1 MPAKIINLLLLLTAA
16 LTVIQPALSTA
27 KPFNNKYITDDDP
40 TLCIADPD
48 PNSAQMLPAGP
59 NIIARLTSP
68 NPSDTNNLPTSPRLK
83 LVVATHGWYEKS
95 AWPENLILAIQT
107 KVDPNQWL
115 CAWYDWRHEAKRI
128 NPTDATR
135 YARDTAGPL
144 LAENILQL
152 SRDFQ
157 HIHLIGHSA
166 GSWVINEAA
175 QVLAQQTDATLHLT
189 FLDAYVPPFW
199 KQDKLANFTTEPN
212 VTCWAEHYFT
222 RDLTFTTTE
231 KHLTYAHN
239 VDLSDITPGI
249 NDHEFPHFWYHA
261 TVIGTYDPNQ
271 RYKGK
276 KLFHC
281 TPNTEYGFARSLE
294 AGRENFETSA
304 KLKPGN
310 KPVKINKPKQP
321 LDLQLKK
328 LFRKQPK

>member
-1 MPAKIINLLLLLTAA
+1 MTGRKLNLLLLLTALLA
-16 LTVIQPALSTA
+16 ITTSATTA
-27 KPFNNKYITDDDP
+27 KPLSNNDLSNVEP
-40 TLCIADPD
+40 TLYIADPH
-48 PNSAQMLPAGP
+48 PNSTRMLPADP
-59 NIIARLTSP
+59 NIIARFTSP
-68 NPSDTNNLPTSPRLK
+68 KPSDNNNLPAPPELN

-95 AWPENLILAIQT
+95 TWPKNLILAIKT

-144 LAENILQL
+144 LAKDILRL
-152 SRDFQ
+152 SRDFH

-199 KQDKLANFTTEPN
+199 HEEQLADFSADPN
-212 VTCWAEHYFT
+212 VTCWAEHYFP
-222 RDLTFTTTE
+222 RDLPLTTTQ

-249 NDHEFPHFWYHA
+249 NDHEFPYFWYHA
-261 TVIGTYDPNQ
+261 TVIGKYDPNQ

-276 KLFHC
+276 TLFNR
-281 TPNTEYGFARSLE
+281 TPDTEYGFARSLE
-294 AGRENFETSA
+294 AGRENFEAST
-304 KLKPGN
+304 KLKAGN

-321 LDLQLKK
+321 LDLQLKN
-328 LFRKQPK
+328 LFKKQPK